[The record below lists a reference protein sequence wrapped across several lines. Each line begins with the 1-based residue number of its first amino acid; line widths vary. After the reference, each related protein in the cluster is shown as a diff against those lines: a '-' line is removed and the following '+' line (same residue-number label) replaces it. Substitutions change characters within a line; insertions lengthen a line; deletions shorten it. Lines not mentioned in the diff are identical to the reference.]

1 MTMTAIVCGVQPED
15 IAAFVVIGIINC
27 EDCGEPHNLII
38 NQNVT
43 AVTAVR
49 ILGLATSQLMEKL

>member
-1 MTMTAIVCGVQPED
+1 MTAIVSGVEPEEV
-15 IAAFVVIGIINC
+15 AAFVVIGVINC
-27 EDCGEPHNLII
+27 KDCGEPHNLII

-49 ILGLATSQLMEKL
+49 ILGLATSQLMEEL